1 MVWYGNCTTYPMA
14 NQHTDHLILLIHS
27 LTKAEK
33 RNFRLFANRQSSSE
47 EKLFIMLFDYID
59 SAKVFS
65 EEDLLKKNTAI
76 KKSQLSNI
84 KANLYKQL
92 LSSLTLL
99 HRNSYE
105 DIAIRELLDSSRI
118 LYSKGLYNAS
128 LDMLDKA
135 KKMAI
140 NIKDYSLAYTAIDFE
155 RRIENQYITGSMAEK
170 SIALK
175 NQSNELVSS
184 IKNGND
190 LSNLSLLLYGM
201 YLKYGYVKDK
211 RDYEYISSFFESQ
224 IPKINIK
231 ELKFFEKIY
240 YFQSYVWYYHM
251 AQDFVNYYKFSQ
263 KWVATFKAEPVMI
276 DVDIAMY
283 IKGIHNSLNAL
294 YMATKREKFK
304 VAFEEFRIFGEEKNT
319 SFSTNDES
327 VFQMT
332 LNFHLLN
339 NIFLSGDYDNGVKAI
354 AKLEL
359 FLKRN
364 EYNWDINRIM
374 VFYYK
379 VACVYF
385 GADNHGKA
393 LTYLNYIINSPA
405 SDLRQDIQCFARILS
420 LIAHY
425 ELKNEVLISY
435 QIKSVYRF
443 LSNMEDLQG
452 VQKEVLNF
460 LRRTPQ
466 MQRSALKLEFKKLK
480 NKLILYKSQP
490 YEKRPF
496 LYLDIIAWL
505 DAKIN
510 GTRIQEEIKKGIS

>member
-1 MVWYGNCTTYPMA
+1 MA
-14 NQHTDHLILLIHS
+14 KQHTDHLIQLIHG

-47 EKLFIMLFDYID
+47 EKLFIILFDYID
-59 SAKVFS
+59 SSKAFS
-65 EEDLLKKNTAI
+65 EEDLLRKNSMI

-84 KANLYKQL
+84 KANLYKQM

-99 HRNSYE
+99 HRNSYD
-105 DIAIRELLDSSRI
+105 DIAIRELLDGARI
-118 LYSKGLYNAS
+118 LYSKGMYNAS
-128 LDMLDKA
+128 LDLLDKA
-135 KKMAI
+135 RKMAI
-140 NIKDYSLAYTAIDFE
+140 SIKDYALAYTAIDFE
-155 RRIENQYITGSMAEK
+155 RRIENQYITGSMSEK
-170 SIALK
+170 SVALK
-175 NQSNELVSS
+175 NQSDELVTS
-184 IKNGND
+184 IKNSND

-211 RDYEYISSFFESQ
+211 RDYDYISTYFESQ
-224 IPKINIK
+224 LPKINVK

-251 AQDFVNYYKFSQ
+251 TQDFVNYYKFSQ
-263 KWVATFKAEPVMI
+263 KWVEAFKAEPTLI
-276 DVDIAMY
+276 DVDMAMY
-283 IKGIHNSLNAL
+283 IKGLHNSLNAL
-294 YMATKREKFK
+294 FMAAKREKFK
-304 VAFEEFRIFGEEKNT
+304 LAFEEFKVFGQDKRS
-319 SFSTNDES
+319 SFSSNDES

-332 LNFHLLN
+332 MNFHLLN
-339 NIFLSGDYDNGVKAI
+339 NIFLSGDYDNGVKEI
-354 AKLEL
+354 SKLEVL
-359 FLKRN
+359 LKKN

-379 VACVYF
+379 IACVYF
-385 GADNHGKA
+385 GADNHSKS

-460 LRRTPQ
+460 LRKTPK
-466 MQRSALKLEFKKLK
+466 MQRSALKVEFKKLRG
-480 NKLILYKSQP
+480 KLILYKSQP

-510 GTRIQEEIKKGIS
+510 GTRIQEEIRRGIN

>member
-1 MVWYGNCTTYPMA
+1 MA
-14 NQHTDHLILLIHS
+14 KQQTDHLKQLIQS

-47 EKLFIMLFDYID
+47 EKLFMMLFDYIE
-59 SAKVFS
+59 SAKNFN
-65 EEDLLKKNTAI
+65 EEELLKKNPQI

-99 HRNSYE
+99 HRNTYD
-105 DIAIRELLDSSRI
+105 DIAIRELLDASRI
-118 LYSKGLYNAS
+118 LYSKGMYNAS

-135 KKMAI
+135 KKMAV

-170 SIALK
+170 SVALK
-175 NQSNELVSS
+175 NQSDELVNS
-184 IKNGND
+184 IKNSND

-211 RDYEYISSFFESQ
+211 RDYEYISAYFEAQ
-224 IPKINIK
+224 LPKINVK

-240 YFQSYVWYYHM
+240 YFQSYVWYFHM
-251 AQDFVNYYKFSQ
+251 TQDFVNYYKFSQ
-263 KWVATFKAEPVMI
+263 KWVEAFKADASMI
-276 DVDIAMY
+276 DVDPAMY
-283 IKGIHNSLNAL
+283 IKGLHNTLNAL
-294 YMATKREKFK
+294 FMATKREKFK
-304 VAFEEFRIFGEEKNT
+304 LAFEEFKLYGEIKKN

-332 LNFHLLN
+332 MNIHLLN
-339 NIFLSGDYDNGVKAI
+339 NIFLSGNYDAGVKEMG
-354 AKLEL
+354 KLEL
-359 FLKRN
+359 LLKKN

-379 VACVYF
+379 IACVYF
-385 GADNHGKA
+385 GADNHSKS
-393 LTYLNYIINSPA
+393 LTYLNFIINSPS

-425 ELKNEVLISY
+425 ELKNEFLISY

-460 LRRTPQ
+460 LRNTPK
-466 MQRSALKLEFKKLK
+466 MRRSELKLEFKKLRG
-480 NKLILYKSQP
+480 KLIPYKSQP

-510 GTRIQEEIKKGIS
+510 GTRIQVEIKKAIN